1 MTILSEM
8 LSYPFLVR
16 ALAGGMLV
24 SLCASLLGVS
34 LVLKRY
40 SMIGDGLSHVSF
52 GALSIAL
59 AMGWSPLKVS
69 VPVVV
74 LAAFFLLRITENSR
88 IKSDA
93 AIAMISASAL
103 AIGII
108 VTSLTAGMTTDVSS
122 YMFGSILA
130 MTKENVVFAVA
141 LSLIVLGLF
150 ILCYNQMFAVT
161 FDENFAR
168 ATGVNVGFYNMVIS
182 VLTAVT
188 IVLGMRMMGAML
200 ISSLVIFPCLT
211 SMRVFKSFG
220 GVMISSGILS
230 LICFVLGMMA
240 SYQFSTPAGASVVVV
255 NLLAFGIFS
264 AWKVHFQRMEGAW
277 QEKIGRVRAGPHVEP
292 VSEP

>member
-1 MTILSEM
+1 MNVLSEM
-8 LSYPFLVR
+8 LSYPFMVR
-16 ALAGGMLV
+16 ALFGGMLV

-69 VPVVV
+69 IPVVV

-93 AIAMISASAL
+93 AIAMISASSL

-108 VTSLTAGMTTDVSS
+108 VTSLTTGMTTDVSS

-130 MTKENVVFAVA
+130 MTKEDVVLSAV
-141 LSLIVLGLF
+141 LCIIVLGLF
-150 ILCYNQMFAVT
+150 VLCYNQVFAVT
-161 FDENFAR
+161 FDENFAK
-168 ATGVNVGFYNMVIS
+168 ATGVNVGAYNMLIS

-211 SMRVFKSFG
+211 SMRVFKSFTR
-220 GVMISSGILS
+220 VVFSSGILS
-230 LICFVLGMMA
+230 LVCFLLGMMA

-255 NLLAFGIFS
+255 NLIAFGLFS
-264 AWKVHFQRMEGAW
+264 MW
-277 QEKIGRVRAGPHVEP
+277 QVLGKKR
-292 VSEP
+292 

>member
-1 MTILSEM
+1 MNVLSEM
-8 LSYPFLVR
+8 LSYPFMVR
-16 ALAGGMLV
+16 ALFGGMLV

-59 AMGWSPLKVS
+59 AVGWSPLKVS
-69 VPVVV
+69 IPVVV

-93 AIAMISASAL
+93 AIAMISASSL

-108 VTSLTAGMTTDVSS
+108 VTSLTTGMTTDVSS

-130 MTKENVVFAVA
+130 MTKEDVVLSAV
-141 LSLIVLGLF
+141 LCIIVLGLF
-150 ILCYNQMFAVT
+150 VLCYNQVFAVT
-161 FDENFAR
+161 FDENFAK
-168 ATGVNVGFYNMVIS
+168 ATGVNVGAYNMLIS

-211 SMRVFKSFG
+211 SMRVFKSFTS
-220 GVMISSGILS
+220 VVISSGILS
-230 LICFVLGMMA
+230 LVCFLLGMMA

-255 NLLAFGIFS
+255 NLIAFGLFS
-264 AWKVHFQRMEGAW
+264 MW
-277 QEKIGRVRAGPHVEP
+277 QVLGKKR
-292 VSEP
+292 

>member
-1 MTILSEM
+1 MNVLSEM
-8 LSYPFLVR
+8 LSYPFMVR
-16 ALAGGMLV
+16 AVFGGMLV

-69 VPVVV
+69 IPVVV

-93 AIAMISASAL
+93 AIAMISASSL

-108 VTSLTAGMTTDVSS
+108 VTSLTTGMTTDVSS

-130 MTKENVVFAVA
+130 MTKEDVA
-141 LSLIVLGLF
+141 LSAVLCIIVLGLF
-150 ILCYNQMFAVT
+150 VLCYNQVFAVT
-161 FDENFAR
+161 FDENFAK
-168 ATGVNVGFYNMVIS
+168 ATGVNVGAYNMLIS

-211 SMRVFKSFG
+211 SMRVFKSFTS
-220 GVMISSGILS
+220 VVISSGILS
-230 LICFVLGMMA
+230 LVCFLLGMMA

-255 NLLAFGIFS
+255 NLIAFGLFS
-264 AWKVHFQRMEGAW
+264 MW
-277 QEKIGRVRAGPHVEP
+277 QVLGRKR
-292 VSEP
+292 

>member
-93 AIAMISASAL
+93 AIAMISA

-108 VTSLTAGMTTDVSS
+108 VTSLTTGMTTDVSS

-130 MTKENVVFAVA
+130 MTKEDVVFAVA

-264 AWKVHFQRMEGAW
+264 AWKVL
-277 QEKIGRVRAGPHVEP
+277 GRRK
-292 VSEP
+292 

>member
-1 MTILSEM
+1 MNVLSEM
-8 LSYPFLVR
+8 LSYPFMVR
-16 ALAGGMLV
+16 ALFGGMLV

-69 VPVVV
+69 IPVVV

-93 AIAMISASAL
+93 AIAMISASSL

-108 VTSLTAGMTTDVSS
+108 VTSLTTGMTTDVSS

-130 MTKENVVFAVA
+130 MTKEDVVLSAV
-141 LSLIVLGLF
+141 LCIIVLGLF
-150 ILCYNQMFAVT
+150 VLCYNQVFAVT
-161 FDENFAR
+161 FDENFAK
-168 ATGVNVGFYNMVIS
+168 ATGVNVGAYNMLIS

-211 SMRVFKSFG
+211 SMRVFKSFTS
-220 GVMISSGILS
+220 VVISSGILS
-230 LICFVLGMMA
+230 LVCFLLGMMA

-255 NLLAFGIFS
+255 NLIAFGLLS
-264 AWKVHFQRMEGAW
+264 MW
-277 QEKIGRVRAGPHVEP
+277 QVLGKKR
-292 VSEP
+292 

>member
-1 MTILSEM
+1 MNVLSEM
-8 LSYPFLVR
+8 LSYPFMVR
-16 ALAGGMLV
+16 ALFGGMLV

-69 VPVVV
+69 IPVVV

-93 AIAMISASAL
+93 AIAMISASSL

-108 VTSLTAGMTTDVSS
+108 VTSLTTGMTTDVSS

-130 MTKENVVFAVA
+130 MTKEDVA
-141 LSLIVLGLF
+141 LSAVLCIIVLGLF
-150 ILCYNQMFAVT
+150 VLCYNQVFAVT
-161 FDENFAR
+161 FDENFAK
-168 ATGVNVGFYNMVIS
+168 ATGVNVGAYNMLIS

-211 SMRVFKSFG
+211 SMRVFKSFTS
-220 GVMISSGILS
+220 VVISSGILS
-230 LICFVLGMMA
+230 LVCFLLGMMA

-255 NLLAFGIFS
+255 NLIAFGLFY
-264 AWKVHFQRMEGAW
+264 MW
-277 QEKIGRVRAGPHVEP
+277 QVLGRKR
-292 VSEP
+292 

>member
-1 MTILSEM
+1 MNVLSEM
-8 LSYPFLVR
+8 LSYPFMVR
-16 ALAGGMLV
+16 ALFGGMLV

-69 VPVVV
+69 IPVVV

-93 AIAMISASAL
+93 AIAMISASSL

-108 VTSLTAGMTTDVSS
+108 VTSLTTGMTTDVSS

-130 MTKENVVFAVA
+130 MTKEDVA
-141 LSLIVLGLF
+141 LSAVLCIIVLGLF
-150 ILCYNQMFAVT
+150 VLCYNQVFAVT
-161 FDENFAR
+161 FDENFAK
-168 ATGVNVGFYNMVIS
+168 ATGVNVGAYNMLIS

-211 SMRVFKSFG
+211 SMRVFKSFTS
-220 GVMISSGILS
+220 VVISSGILS
-230 LICFVLGMMA
+230 LVCFLLGMMA

-255 NLLAFGIFS
+255 NLIAFGLLS
-264 AWKVHFQRMEGAW
+264 MW
-277 QEKIGRVRAGPHVEP
+277 HVLGKKR
-292 VSEP
+292 

>member
-1 MTILSEM
+1 MNVLSEM
-8 LSYPFLVR
+8 LSYPFMVR
-16 ALAGGMLV
+16 ALFGGMLV

-69 VPVVV
+69 IPVVV

-93 AIAMISASAL
+93 AIAMISASSL

-108 VTSLTAGMTTDVSS
+108 VTSLTTGMTTDVSS

-130 MTKENVVFAVA
+130 MTKEDVA
-141 LSLIVLGLF
+141 LSAVLCIIVLGLF
-150 ILCYNQMFAVT
+150 VLCYTQVFAVT
-161 FDENFAR
+161 FDENFAK
-168 ATGVNVGFYNMVIS
+168 ATGVNVGAYNMLIS

-211 SMRVFKSFG
+211 SMRVFKSFTS
-220 GVMISSGILS
+220 VVISSGILS
-230 LICFVLGMMA
+230 LVCFLLGMMA

-255 NLLAFGIFS
+255 NLIAFGLFS
-264 AWKVHFQRMEGAW
+264 MW
-277 QEKIGRVRAGPHVEP
+277 QVLGRKR
-292 VSEP
+292 

>member
-1 MTILSEM
+1 MNVLSEM
-8 LSYPFLVR
+8 LSYPFMVR
-16 ALAGGMLV
+16 ALFGGMLV

-59 AMGWSPLKVS
+59 AMGWAAVKVS
-69 VPVVV
+69 IPVVG
-74 LAAFFLLRITENSR
+74 LRAFFRLRITENSR

-93 AIAMISASAL
+93 AIAMISASSL

-108 VTSLTAGMTTDVSS
+108 VTSLTTGMTTDVSS

-130 MTKENVVFAVA
+130 MTKEDVA
-141 LSLIVLGLF
+141 LSAVLCIIVLGLF
-150 ILCYNQMFAVT
+150 VLCYNQVFAVT
-161 FDENFAR
+161 FDENFAK
-168 ATGVNVGFYNMVIS
+168 ATGVNVGAYNMLIS

-211 SMRVFKSFG
+211 SMRVFKSFTS
-220 GVMISSGILS
+220 VVISSGILS
-230 LICFVLGMMA
+230 LVCFLLGMMA

-255 NLLAFGIFS
+255 NLIAFGLFS
-264 AWKVHFQRMEGAW
+264 MW
-277 QEKIGRVRAGPHVEP
+277 QVLGRKR
-292 VSEP
+292 